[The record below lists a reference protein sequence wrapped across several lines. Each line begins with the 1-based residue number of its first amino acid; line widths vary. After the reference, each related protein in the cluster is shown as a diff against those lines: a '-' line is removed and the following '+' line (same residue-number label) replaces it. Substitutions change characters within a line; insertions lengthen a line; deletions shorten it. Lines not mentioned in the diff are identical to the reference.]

1 MKTTIIR
8 KGIVLSVLAALVFL
22 LCVIYIGGNF
32 VAQAASYSE
41 SESNNSKDTANQ
53 IAVNTSVSG
62 NLSTSSD
69 VDWYKF
75 TTTQDGYF
83 NVEFTHTF
91 LSSSSK
97 YWCIW
102 IYNET
107 GVNGITGQNDYFTA
121 TGNANA
127 LSTKYGVPAGTYY
140 VIVGKYSKYDYS
152 ANKYML
158 NVNFTVASDWE
169 TENNNNKDYADNMNV
184 NQDINGA
191 LSTSSDVDWYSFEIK
206 QRGYLQVSFEHI
218 FLSSPVDYW
227 QVNLYDTSGVNL
239 LIDGSYISIPGNENV
254 SSRNYG
260 VSPGKYYI
268 AVKSKR
274 YDYSGNDYS
283 LKVNFTVASDWEM
296 ENNNSKNSASEV
308 KVNEAING
316 AISTSDDVDWYRFSI
331 SSTSQIALVFNHEV
345 VDSSIALWH
354 IYLYDNTG
362 VTLLNKFSVNGNEA
376 SRASDYISVS
386 SETCYIKITPR
397 YYYTATD
404 YSGVDYSLCVVEK
417 HEHVGTW
424 STAKP
429 ATCLEGGT
437 VNRTCTICGVIET
450 QETEPLGHDYVGVQ
464 TKEATITQKGETT
477 FTCSRCGDSYTESD
491 GSKLW
496 VIPVICIVGVLVLI
510 GVINY
515 IRIVRKRP

>member
-22 LCVIYIGGNF
+22 SCIIFISGNF

-91 LSSSSK
+91 LSSSYA
-97 YWCIW
+97 YWSITL
-102 IYNET
+102 YDES
-107 GVNGITGQNDYFTA
+107 GVNGIVGGTDNIFTSD
-121 TGNANA
+121 GNANA
-127 LSTKYGVPAGTYY
+127 SSWKYGISAGTYYVQIKSSYRYSSNNYTVKINFTATSNWETENNNTMNTADVIYLNKSINGSIPVSSDVDWYVFEITQNGYINIRFEHTFLSSSYNYWRIYLYDSSGVNNITGGMDNYISAQGNANASSWNYGVPAGKYY
-140 VIVGKYSKYDYS
+140 IKVIDDHHSGNDYS
-152 ANKYML
+152 LK
-158 NVNFTVASDWE
+158 VNFTAASDWE
-169 TENNNNKDYADNMNV
+169 TENNNNK
-184 NQDINGA
+184 
-191 LSTSSDVDWYSFEIK
+191 
-206 QRGYLQVSFEHI
+206 
-218 FLSSPVDYW
+218 
-227 QVNLYDTSGVNL
+227 
-239 LIDGSYISIPGNENV
+239 
-254 SSRNYG
+254 
-260 VSPGKYYI
+260 
-268 AVKSKR
+268 
-274 YDYSGNDYS
+274 
-283 LKVNFTVASDWEM
+283 
-296 ENNNSKNSASEV
+296 NSADEIE
-308 KVNEAING
+308 VNEGING

-345 VDSSIALWH
+345 VDSSIVLWH

-386 SETCYIKITPR
+386 SETCYIKITPH
-397 YYYTATD
+397 YYSYMATD
-404 YSGVDYSLCVVEK
+404 YSGVDYSLCIVEK

-437 VNRTCTICGVIET
+437 INRTCTICGVIET

-515 IRIVRKRP
+515 IRIVRKRH

>member
-22 LCVIYIGGNF
+22 SCIIFISGNF

-83 NVEFTHTF
+83 NVEFTHEF
-91 LSSSSK
+91 LSASYS
-97 YWCIW
+97 YWQIW
-102 IYNET
+102 IYNESGIN
-107 GVNGITGQNDYFTA
+107 GVVGGDNYFTA
-121 TGNANA
+121 IGNANA
-127 LSTKYGVPAGTYY
+127 SSWNYGVSAGTYY
-140 VIVGKYSKYDYS
+140 IKVKSVSSYYYSGNDYS
-152 ANKYML
+152 LK
-158 NVNFTVASDWE
+158 VNFTAVSDWE
-169 TENNNNKDYADNMNV
+169 TENNNSKSTADSMNV
-184 NQDINGA
+184 NQTINGA
-191 LSTSSDVDWYSFEIK
+191 LSTSSDVDWYSFEIT
-206 QRGYLQVSFEHI
+206 QEGYLKVSFEHT
-218 FLSSPVDYW
+218 FLSSSYQHW
-227 QVNLYDTSGVNL
+227 EIYLYDSSGVNN
-239 LIDGSYISIPGNENV
+239 ITGGMDNYIAAKGNANA
-254 SSRNYG
+254 SSWNYG
-260 VSPGKYYI
+260 VSAGTYYI
-268 AVKSKR
+268 KVKSVSS
-274 YDYSGNDYS
+274 YNYSGNDYS
-283 LKVNFTVASDWEM
+283 LKVNFTAASDWET
-296 ENNNSKNSASEV
+296 ENNNNKNSADEIE
-308 KVNEAING
+308 VNEAIKG
-316 AISTSDDVDWYRFSI
+316 SLSTSSDVDWYKFTI
-331 SSTSQIALVFNHEV
+331 SSSKQISLVFNHEV
-345 VDSSIALWH
+345 LNVARACWE
-354 IYLYDNTG
+354 IYLYDDTG
-362 VTLLNKFSVNGNEA
+362 VTELYKFGRRGDTA
-376 SRASDYISVS
+376 SGSSDYINISPG
-386 SETCYIKITPR
+386 T
-397 YYYTATD
+397 YYVKVAKDY
-404 YSGVDYSLCVVEK
+404 YSGVDYSLCIVEK

-515 IRIVRKRP
+515 IRIVRKRH